1 MCGRCRDTYWAAY
14 NYMTEQEA
22 LDKKKD
28 AKFMAC
34 WNQARDALEDK
45 EVAQMRLAEVTKST
59 TSTVTLARRVMA
71 YTRSQFERRFGAD
84 PSSLNVKPIDALDEH
99 GDNFQC
105 YLIDEIDTPRELTI
119 AMTQS
124 HEHCEYAMAPQHALF
139 SDQAA
144 QAYKGVTTA
153 PKSAWLRKISK
164 VRSAAEVE
172 AAVAQQKEKEAIA
185 AGGDDSDSEVD
196 DLQEQ
201 SEMVVRGQCGGRG
214 LVCLVRWRRSGAM
227 TLKRC
232 WVAWGVGDGSTPSGT
247 LVPEAT
253 DGLQRASPTSPP
265 PTSGLINACDWLAGN
280 RAGNMGVCGFTGRFV
295 CHHGDKQVS
304 LQRAYEGL

>member
-1 MCGRCRDTYWAAY
+1 MCGRCLDTYWAAY

-71 YTRSQFERRFGAD
+71 YTRSQFERRFGSD
-84 PSSLNVKPIDALDEH
+84 PASLNVKPIDALDEH

-232 WVAWGVGDGSTPSGT
+232 WVAWGVGRKYAKWHFGPRSH
-247 LVPEAT
+247 
-253 DGLQRASPTSPP
+253 R
-265 PTSGLINACDWLAGN
+265 WLATSLSDITPPNLWINQCLRLASGQSGGEHGSVWVY
-280 RAGNMGVCGFTGRFV
+280 RSVCMPPWR
-295 CHHGDKQVS
+295 
-304 LQRAYEGL
+304 